1 MVVNL
6 SRARDVATQGGLVL
20 ITQFTVNPAA
30 STVNITNCFNST
42 YDNYRLVVNALTVA
56 SNSDIRM
63 RLLSGTTASSTL
75 YYDAQVGLTS
85 GGSAYNVAGN
95 NVSGV
100 YLFSISSS
108 NPTQSSV
115 ACDINKPFINTKTN
129 FITVS
134 SSSDGINYAGRAG
147 GGLQDVVAS
156 YDGLQIYTGAN
167 FTATISLYG
176 YKKN

>member
-1 MVVNL
+1 MVL
-6 SRARDVATQGGLVL
+6 L
-20 ITQFTVNPAA
+20 TQFTVSPAA
-30 STVNITNCFNST
+30 STVNITNCFSST

-63 RLLSGTTASSTL
+63 RLLSGTTASSST
-75 YYDAQVGLTS
+75 YYDAQAGWTSS
-85 GGSAYNVAGN
+85 GGAYNVAGN
-95 NVSGV
+95 NISGV

-108 NPTQSSV
+108 SPTQSSV
-115 ACDINKPFINTKTN
+115 VCDINKPFINTRTN

-134 SSSDGINYAGRAG
+134 SSSDGSNYSGRAG
-147 GGLQDVVAS
+147 GGLQDVNAS
-156 YDGLQIYTGAN
+156 YDGLQLYTGAN